1 MRQIRCLMEELETR
15 RIRRFD
21 QTSTQHAIEHNFL
34 ATEMALTAVKKG
46 HYILVVRRK
55 FYIIGHFQNS
65 VLMTE

>member
-15 RIRRFD
+15 RVCRFD

-34 ATEMALTAVKKG
+34 AIEVVLTAVKKG

-55 FYIIGHFQNS
+55 FYVIGHLPEQCPDD
-65 VLMTE
+65 